1 VLTTAEFRDRSIT
14 HWIFRT
20 GVGVALILGTV
31 LGVVI
36 GVVIEAQ
43 TLYSATLD
51 HIKEFAVLRMLG
63 SSAGYVYRVILAQ
76 ASMIS
81 LAGFALGAIAV
92 AIVGHLSQQTALP
105 MVVPPLLFVAMLVV
119 SLFIGVISASIAVTK
134 VLRIDPAAVLM
145 R

>member
-1 VLTTAEFRDRSIT
+1 
-14 HWIFRT
+14 
-20 GVGVALILGTV
+20 
-31 LGVVI
+31 VI

-63 SSAGYVYRVILAQ
+63 SSRGYVYRVILAQ
-76 ASMIS
+76 ASIIS
-81 LAGFALGAIAV
+81 FAGFVLGALGV
-92 AIVGHLSQQTALP
+92 ALVDRLSQQTALP
-105 MVVPPLLFVAMLVV
+105 MVVPPLLFVAMLFA

-134 VLRIDPAAVLM
+134 VLRIDPATVLM